1 VNATTVYHIDTP
13 VVNLITLRGIDYA
26 FTICRTDTYSYEV
39 TDKRNVTI
47 DIHGS
52 AEFLTESL
60 VSRARFLYRKAY
72 RVAASLFFYMA
83 RLVKPTPTPAAPAI
97 AFNNELVK
105 ISGQYTDRGAF
116 HRAVMIARQM
126 LEAGEWD
133 GKSELWID
141 DPYAQYNTVSKP
153 AVIALCEGY
162 ENAHWRL
169 SKELQRTP
177 ATHFVGTKHVCIHC
191 YNAAQASMAA
201 YEALHVA

>member
-1 VNATTVYHIDTP
+1 MNTLSVYTIDVPQSKIATV
-13 VVNLITLRGIDYA
+13 RGVDYA
-26 FTICRTDTYSYEV
+26 FTVTRTDTYSYEV
-39 TDKRNVTI
+39 KDQRNVTI

-83 RLVKPTPTPAAPAI
+83 RLVKVTPTPAAPAI
-97 AFNNELVK
+97 AFDNELVK

-116 HRAVMIARQM
+116 HRAVMIARQK
-126 LEAGEWD
+126 LADGSWD

-153 AVIALCEGY
+153 APIALCEGY

-169 SKELQRTP
+169 SKELQSTP

-201 YEALHVA
+201 YEALHAA